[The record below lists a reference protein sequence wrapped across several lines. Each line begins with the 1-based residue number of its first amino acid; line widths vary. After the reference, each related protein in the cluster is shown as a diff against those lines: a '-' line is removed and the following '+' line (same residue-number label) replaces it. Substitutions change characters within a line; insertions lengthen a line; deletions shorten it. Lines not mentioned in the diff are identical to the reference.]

1 MTLNT
6 KKQKLKIYKK
16 KKRWKL
22 LLVLFALLIGG
33 ISIFFTNTLMKKLA
47 YEEHKKIQLW
57 AEATQQLINISPDQD
72 VSFLFEVLRNNETI
86 PVILVDM
93 QDNIISYRNIDSIKM
108 QDNNFVQKKIKEL
121 KNNSKEH
128 FIIKTEEGE
137 DLNKIYYSD
146 SSLLVQLYYYP
157 YFQLALVF
165 LFILASYFAFS
176 ASKRAEQDQV
186 WLGMSKETAHQL
198 GTPIS
203 SLMAWTEILK
213 DQVKDSEIIN
223 ELEKDTKR
231 LEKIALRF
239 SKIGSRAI
247 LSKVSLNEILKST
260 ITYMSSRIPSSIKI
274 NLINSAQD
282 IDTKIEIN
290 QDLFEWVIENLCKN
304 AVDAIGENGEVFI
317 SYEETQ
323 KNIYIDIRDTGK
335 GIPKSKHKTI
345 FNPGY
350 TTKERG
356 WGLGLSLVKRIIE
369 QYHQGKIFVKNSE
382 LGNGTT
388 FRIILKK

>member
-128 FIIKTEEGE
+128 FIIKTEDGE